1 MKQVSILFV
10 VLALFSC
17 KQDSDKRTQLEHR
30 IDSLEIKLSNTYKPG
45 FGELMVSIQSHHS
58 KLWFAGQNQNWKLA
72 TFEIHELEETLENII
87 TFQTEREESK
97 FIKMIRPNIDSVTT
111 AIEQKDLTQFTSTYS
126 KLTQTCNHCHRLN
139 NHEYIII
146 KVPKISPF
154 SNQNFKE

>member
-1 MKQVSILFV
+1 MKQVGILFV

-17 KQDSDKRTQLEHR
+17 KQDSDKITQLEQR
-30 IDSLEIKLSNTYKPG
+30 IDSLEIKLNNTYKPG

-87 TFQTEREESK
+87 TFKTEREESK
-97 FIKMIRPNIDSVTT
+97 FIKMIRPNVDSVTT
-111 AIEQKDLTQFTSTYS
+111 AIKQKDLIQFASAYS

-139 NHEYIII
+139 DHGYIHI
-146 KVPKISPF
+146 KIPKISPY